1 MSLDRSHDEVQAA
14 LAAEALDALDSGD
27 GERVSEHLAGCAEC
41 RAELDSLREAAA
53 LLGHLA
59 PPRPLD
65 AARSDRMRARLL
77 ARAAADRAPAP
88 APVAEPTR
96 ADVIPITRARSGRSA
111 GWLAAAASVALL
123 LGVGAYAGTLRG
135 RVATLE
141 SRAATLQTE
150 RERLAATVASRDSA
164 LAARESMLAAL
175 AGPGVRV
182 IDLASTARRAPS
194 GRMFWHA
201 ATHRW
206 HFFAYN
212 LPQVRPGREYQ
223 LWLITPAGPIGAG
236 TFRPGREG
244 TAQVQTVYDLP
255 AESLRAVAVTE
266 EPAGGLPTPSGAVLI
281 AGNLQATE

>member
-1 MSLDRSHDEVQAA
+1 MSLEHMHDEVQAA
-14 LAAEALDALDSGD
+14 LAVEALDALDPGER
-27 GERVSEHLAGCAEC
+27 ERVSEHLAGCAEC
-41 RAELDSLREAAA
+41 RAELESFRETAA

-59 PPRPLD
+59 RPRPLD
-65 AARSDRMRARLL
+65 AARSDRMRARLV
-77 ARAAADRAPAP
+77 ARAAADRPAP
-88 APVAEPTR
+88 AEVPR
-96 ADVIPITRARSGRSA
+96 ADVIPITRARGGRSM
-111 GWLAAAASVALL
+111 GWMAAAASVALL

-135 RVATLE
+135 RVAALE
-141 SRAATLQTE
+141 SRAATLRVE
-150 RERLAATVASRDSA
+150 RERLAVAVASRDSV
-164 LAARESMLAAL
+164 LAERETMLAGL

-182 IDLASTARRAPS
+182 IDLASTEQRAPS

-201 ATHRW
+201 ASHRW

-244 TAQVQTVYDLP
+244 TAQVEAVYDLP

-266 EPAGGLPTPSGAVLI
+266 EPAGGLPAPSGAVLI
-281 AGNLQATE
+281 AGNLPATE

>member
-1 MSLDRSHDEVQAA
+1 MSLDLSHDEVQAA
-14 LAAEALDALDSGD
+14 LAAEALDALDPGER
-27 GERVSEHLAGCAEC
+27 ERVSEHLAGCAEC

-53 LLGHLA
+53 FLGHLA

-65 AARSDRMRARLL
+65 AARSGRMRARLL
-77 ARAAADRAPAP
+77 ARAAADRDPAP
-88 APVAEPTR
+88 AAMEPTR
-96 ADVIPITRARSGRSA
+96 ADVIQITRARGGRRM
-111 GWLAAAASVALL
+111 GWLAAAASIALL

-135 RVATLE
+135 RVSALE
-141 SRAATLQTE
+141 SRAADLREE

-223 LWLITPAGPIGAG
+223 LWLITPSGPIGAG

-244 TAQVQTVYDLP
+244 TARVETVYDLP

-266 EPAGGLPTPSGAVLI
+266 EPAGGLPSPSGAVLI
-281 AGNLQATE
+281 AGNLPATE